1 MSFTTNGSIAS
12 GCKTRKSN
20 IYYLNIESNIFL
32 SKHLFRNRFKNKLG
46 ILLTDL
52 ILDKS
57 VKDFDDSVP
66 FTICK
71 LKLASKIHSGWNT
84 NSRFL
89 DLRPT
94 TKDGCPPI
102 IIASSH
108 EFQTWL
114 TILKQ
119 AKIIEIVVVKPRKT
133 IIILDFKC
141 VELTLVVSF

>member
-1 MSFTTNGSIAS
+1 M
-12 GCKTRKSN
+12 
-20 IYYLNIESNIFL
+20 FL

-71 LKLASKIHSGWNT
+71 LKLASKIHSGWNI

-102 IIASSH
+102 IIAPSQ

-119 AKIIEIVVVKPRKT
+119 AKNIEIVVVKPRKT